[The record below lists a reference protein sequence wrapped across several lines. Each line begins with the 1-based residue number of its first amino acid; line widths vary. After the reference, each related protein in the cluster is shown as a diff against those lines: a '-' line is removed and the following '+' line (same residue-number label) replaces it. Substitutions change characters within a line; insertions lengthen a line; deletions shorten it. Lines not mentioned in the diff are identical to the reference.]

1 MTEIKIRDNDLVFSM
16 AGKILAAIAGSTT
29 NAGSQTSPALG
40 KARDILKEVDSKM
53 SQPAHH
59 GVAQM
64 RNSIAEIAATIYAA
78 QLAKSGSATVPSVD
92 GDAKIPV
99 EWAIGLAQLT

>member
-1 MTEIKIRDNDLVFSM
+1 MTDMKIRDNELVLLM

-29 NAGSQTSPALG
+29 NAGSQTSSALG
-40 KARDILKEVDSKM
+40 KARDILKEVDSKI

-78 QLAKSGSATVPSVD
+78 QLAKSSSSTVPSN
-92 GDAKIPV
+92 GDENPV
-99 EWAIGLAQLT
+99 KWAIALAQLT